1 MAGARLQQQRPDH
14 GPVTSNPKGSV
25 MLDRRMKTYGA
36 ALSGLADGSTILLGG
51 FGGAGVP
58 LGLIKAV
65 LDTGARDL
73 VVVANNAGS
82 SDDDLALLLREHR
95 VAKLICS
102 FPKSKTNTLFAELH
116 RAGKAALELVP
127 QGTLIERIRCAGAGL
142 GGFYTPTSAG
152 THIGADKE
160 SRILGGREHVLE
172 LPLGGDFALLR
183 ALRADRHGNLI
194 YNKSAR
200 NFQPMM
206 ATAAKI
212 TVAEVDQIVEPGEL
226 DPETIVTPGI
236 FVNRIVQQGSP
247 R

>member
-1 MAGARLQQQRPDH
+1 
-14 GPVTSNPKGSV
+14 
-25 MLDRRMKTYGA
+25 MLNRTMKTYGE
-36 ALSGLADGSTILLGG
+36 ALRDLGDGSTILLGG

-58 LGLIKAV
+58 LGLVRAV
-65 LDTGARDL
+65 LDTGAREL
-73 VVVANNAGS
+73 IVVSNNAGA
-82 SDDDLALLLREHR
+82 SDEDLALLLREGR

-102 FPKSKTNTLFAELH
+102 FPRSKTNTMFAELY
-116 RAGKAALELVP
+116 RARKVALELVP

-152 THIGADKE
+152 TQIGAGKE
-160 SRILGGREHVLE
+160 SRMLGGREHVLE

-183 ALRADRHGNLI
+183 ALRADRHGNLV

-206 ATAAKI
+206 AAAAKI
-212 TVAEVDQIVEPGEL
+212 TVAEVNQIVELGGL

-247 R
+247 W